1 MKKTKT
7 AKKTKA
13 VLDPRLAK
21 AIDRLA
27 RPRPEPLDFRRR
39 GLFPSIHDRVEKANT
54 LVTLIAAA
62 ATNDGEDE
70 LLSDREVL
78 DAIKAAANEA
88 LGELYWISELPPSIG
103 NLPALSDDAYRDQ
116 GVDASERD
124 DRDDYCRARMREML
138 DGAR

>member
-1 MKKTKT
+1 MKKTTKKIT
-7 AKKTKA
+7 KKTKPA
-13 VLDPRLAK
+13 LDSRLAK

-27 RPRPEPLDFRRR
+27 HPRPKPLEFRRI
-39 GLFPSIHDRVEKANT
+39 GPSIHDRVAKANT

-62 ATNDGEDE
+62 ANYDGEDE
-70 LLSDREVL
+70 LSDREVL

-116 GVDASERD
+116 GVDVSERD
-124 DRDDYCRARMREML
+124 DMDDYCRARMREML